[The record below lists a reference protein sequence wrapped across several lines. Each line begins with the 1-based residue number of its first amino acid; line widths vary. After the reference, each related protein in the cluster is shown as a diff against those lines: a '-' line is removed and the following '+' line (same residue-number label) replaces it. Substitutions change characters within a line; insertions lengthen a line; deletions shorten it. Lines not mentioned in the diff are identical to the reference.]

1 MRKRGQ
7 SGFALLLVFLMAA
20 AISITLYVQIPRV
33 AFQAQRQKEQL
44 LMERGEQYQRAIQLF
59 VRANGRYPGKIE
71 DLENFNN
78 RRFLRHKFKDPIT
91 GKEEWRLIHV
101 NAAGVFTDSLLN
113 KKKEGDPKEVSSTE
127 GQYVGVQA
135 GIGVT
140 PLPGQQNAANPALR
154 RRASEGGP
162 NNAIGPDGQVAGIQ
176 GAGIAPMPPMPG
188 QPYPPGQNNPGAQ
201 VQPYPGA
208 PQQQPVLGMPIP
220 PNQSQF
226 PGGQPLP
233 PEVSS
238 FPTNSVPGQPI
249 QNRLPFPNQPQAGFQ
264 PGVPQPGFQQ
274 PGFQQPGFQQPGQPG
289 FQQPGFQQPGSQ
301 QPGGNQSSVGTSTYV
316 GGNQPYVGGSQPY
329 VGGGSSVGSQ
339 PSGPGA
345 PGLIQGN
352 PNPFPQ
358 PVQNFGQ
365 QGLPGGF
372 PQPGL
377 PQQNFPQPNFPQPQA
392 NQGQFNQP
400 VPGGGFPPQ
409 GGGAPNAAT
418 QLIQNILTTPR
429 QGGLPGAQPAGQQ
442 VGGGIAGVASTSENP
457 AIMVYN
463 ERSSYNEWE
472 FIFDFSKQRGV
483 ANPNVGGVI
492 GTPASQIGT
501 VAGAV
506 PGASGDGA
514 GPGVGGLGRNTQQ
527 SIGAQLGATPFGGA
541 NPAPNPAGGQAP
553 GGSSQ
558 GQVPANIR
566 MGRP

>member
-20 AISITLYVQIPRV
+20 AIAITLYVQIPRV

-59 VRANGRYPGKIE
+59 VRANGRYPGEIK

-113 KKKEGDPKEVSSTE
+113 KAKPGDQKEAASTE

-140 PLPGQQNAANPALR
+140 PLPGQQAATNPALR

-162 NNAIGPDGQVAGIQ
+162 PITGPDGQVTGIQ
-176 GAGIAPMPPMPG
+176 GAGIAPMPG
-188 QPYPPGQNNPGAQ
+188 QPYPAGQNNPVAQ
-201 VQPYPGA
+201 AQPFPGA
-208 PQQQPVLGMPIP
+208 PQQQPQPVLGMPIP
-220 PNQSQF
+220 PNQPQY
-226 PGGQPLP
+226 PGGQPVP
-233 PEVSS
+233 PEVSN
-238 FPTNSVPGQPI
+238 FPTTNVPGQPF
-249 QNRLPFPNQPQAGFQ
+249 QGRVPFPNQPQAGYQ
-264 PGVPQPGFQQ
+264 PGVPQQGV
-274 PGFQQPGFQQPGQPG
+274 QQPGFQQPGQPG
-289 FQQPGFQQPGSQ
+289 FQLPGQPGFQQPGAT
-301 QPGGNQSSVGTSTYV
+301 NQSSVGTSTYV

-329 VGGGSSVGSQ
+329 VGGGSSIGSQ
-339 PSGPGA
+339 PTGPGT

-352 PNPFPQ
+352 PNPIPP

-377 PQQNFPQPNFPQPQA
+377 PQQNFPQQNFPQPQV
-392 NQGQFNQP
+392 NQGQINQP
-400 VPGGGFPPQ
+400 VPGGGFQPQ
-409 GGGAPNAAT
+409 AGGAPNAAT

-457 AIMVYN
+457 SIMVYN
-463 ERSSYNEWE
+463 DRTSYNEWE
-472 FIFDFSKQRGV
+472 FIFDFSKQKAV
-483 ANPNVGGVI
+483 VNPNVGGVI

-501 VAGAV
+501 VAGPTPQPAV
-506 PGASGDGA
+506 PGLG
-514 GPGVGGLGRNTQQ
+514 GGLSSLGQTAQPA
-527 SIGAQLGATPFGGA
+527 IGTSPGAAPFGGA
-541 NPAPNPAGGQAP
+541 NPAANPAAGQTPGGPSQGQAP
-553 GGSSQ
+553 N
-558 GQVPANIR
+558 NIR